1 MVNET
6 EKFGTVVFDG
16 RIYDLDGMTSDELK
30 ELLEKIEQN
39 NQKMEKEFDEMLG
52 DE

>member
-16 RIYDLDGMTSDELK
+16 RIYDLDRMTSEELK
-30 ELLEKIEQN
+30 ELLEKIEN
-39 NQKMEKEFDEMLG
+39 SNQRREKEFDSMLG